1 MEVYEE
7 GIDLIMKAMPAAEY
21 ALVAKRSTSR
31 DAFNILS
38 FKFADQREASVDTI
52 PISHTVFD
60 WVLTEKVTLVSENL
74 IEDQRFQESE
84 SISINDLRSIVC
96 APISGKNRVIGL
108 LYAQANNLVSPFT
121 KEDAKFVSAVANEIA
136 LNIDNIRFR
145 KEMLSNERM
154 AAVGL
159 TVSNLAHNLKNLL
172 AFNQTAVQLMDSYI
186 NENDYSRIEQKWHWI
201 KNSLD
206 NISKLSTD
214 MLTYVKDDDLQRYP
228 IDINALI
235 SDSRSVLENSLSGD
249 GVKLEM
255 SLTEQNALWVMDE
268 VRLKQAL
275 LNLVINAA
283 DALKDREDAR
293 IVIETSVSNGRNL
306 LISVADNGCGIAEG
320 NKDKVLDLFFTTK
333 GSRGTGLGLAMVQK
347 FVEKSGGK
355 LKFESE
361 EGEGSVFK
369 MFFPRVDS

>member
-1 MEVYEE
+1 
-7 GIDLIMKAMPAAEY
+7 
-21 ALVAKRSTSR
+21 
-31 DAFNILS
+31 
-38 FKFADQREASVDTI
+38 
-52 PISHTVFD
+52 
-60 WVLTEKVTLVSENL
+60 
-74 IEDQRFQESE
+74 
-84 SISINDLRSIVC
+84 
-96 APISGKNRVIGL
+96 
-108 LYAQANNLVSPFT
+108 
-121 KEDAKFVSAVANEIA
+121 
-136 LNIDNIRFR
+136 
-145 KEMLSNERM
+145 
-154 AAVGL
+154 
-159 TVSNLAHNLKNLL
+159 
-172 AFNQTAVQLMDSYI
+172 
-186 NENDYSRIEQKWHWI
+186 
-201 KNSLD
+201 
-206 NISKLSTD
+206 
-214 MLTYVKDDDLQRYP
+214 
-228 IDINALI
+228 
-235 SDSRSVLENSLSGD
+235 
-249 GVKLEM
+249 
-255 SLTEQNALWVMDE
+255 MDE